1 MKELIIE
8 ALVISRN
15 PRVISGLI
23 EAYVAHSS
31 GDMSQA
37 KQVLRD
43 TVVSQDYKRIGG
55 AELAKLIE
63 IIKYI

>member
-1 MKELIIE
+1 MKQLIIE

-31 GDMSQA
+31 GDMSQV